1 MIIESNL
8 DIFAMGQE
16 ALAAARAATGG
27 QAFFTASRHL
37 QADGSWLG
45 PSSAGLA
52 LVTEGA
58 LAALGG
64 LDGAQRAGANAVLC
78 RLDGT
83 AVEEALA
90 RGLRVLVRVPFVADE
105 SAQDRALRLS
115 ALRVLIEKWPGID
128 GIVPSPEGEAQGLDT
143 IQFFAACRLA
153 CPCTHVLVNLDLLGH
168 KLGQLCLSFG
178 ADEIMGTIMKQR
190 ELRLGARASS
200 NEITRD
206 EAALLL
212 RASGFVPCER
222 LADGKVQVL

>member
-1 MIIESNL
+1 MIIEANV
-8 DIFAMGQE
+8 DIFALGQK
-16 ALAAARAATGG
+16 ALAAARAATDG
-27 QAFFTASRHL
+27 QAFFTASRRL

-52 LVTEGA
+52 LVTEDA
-58 LAALGG
+58 LAAVGG
-64 LDGAQRAGANAVLC
+64 LDGAQGAGANAVLC

-83 AVEEALA
+83 AVEGALA
-90 RGLRVLVRVPFVADE
+90 RGLRTLVQVPFVADE
-105 SAQDRALRLS
+105 SAHVREVRLGELRAFVER
-115 ALRVLIEKWPGID
+115 WPGID

-153 CPCTHVLVNLDLLGH
+153 CPSAHVLVDLELLGH

-178 ADEIMGTIMKQR
+178 ADEIMGAIMKQR